1 MECGDLSPL
10 LFGITKHLFGISKI
24 LFGITKDLF
33 GISNHV
39 LSAEYYTDS
48 RHNPTAVRAA

>member
-10 LFGITKHLFGISKI
+10 LFGITKHLFGISKY
-24 LFGITKDLF
+24 
-33 GISNHV
+33 V

-48 RHNPTAVRAA
+48 RHNPTITS

>member
-48 RHNPTAVRAA
+48 RHNPTAGSAA